1 MAIWEHCP
9 VVLRKN
15 GCLCSK
21 ISKWGRKPDT
31 KFYVF
36 PPLFIGLY
44 DCFQALRFYRIS
56 VSWQLLANNG
66 EIWKNDSLAT
76 REFTINQF

>member
-1 MAIWEHCP
+1 MGKKTGHEI
-9 VVLRKN
+9 LR
-15 GCLCSK
+15 
-21 ISKWGRKPDT
+21 IS
-31 KFYVF
+31 
-36 PPLFIGLY
+36 PLFIGLY

-66 EIWKNDSLAT
+66 EFWKNDSLAT